1 MKTFIITIIIIGL
14 MILIPF
20 VGLWGY
26 QYFAPKYEKTRREVF
41 LNTPSYQ
48 LGKIQEERKIQRE
61 ISRNSEDKKILENIF
76 DHIKN

>member
-41 LNTPSYQ
+41 LNTPSYH
-48 LGKIQEERKIQRE
+48 LGKIQ
-61 ISRNSEDKKILENIF
+61 
-76 DHIKN
+76 